1 MFDLIIRN
9 GTVIDGTGAERFRA
23 DIAVNGDRIVA
34 VASSIPDK
42 AKKEIDATGLYVTP
56 GFMDTH
62 SHADKIVLFHNTSYN
77 ILLQGITFQFMGQCG
92 DSPVPYSANLMGAYE
107 KTLSTEELSALKEK
121 VSSPTRFIEEAEK
134 QNFGVNISFFLGHQA
149 MRASIMG
156 YKADDPNQEEMQSM
170 KSLLEE
176 ALSAGYWGMSTG
188 LVYVPSVYAKTEEL
202 VELSRVLAKHKA
214 VYASHVRGE
223 GNCVVSSVAEAIK
236 IGHESGAQVQI
247 SHLKVM
253 GEHNRGTSKT
263 LLKMIDEANA
273 QGDKVT
279 ADQYPF
285 EASSAPLICQ
295 MPPKYLE
302 GGNEQALT
310 TIQDKA
316 KRKEIEWSIFNEVE
330 EFESAFYF
338 SGYDG
343 TIIAEAPYTPEHIGK
358 TLVELAEE
366 QGKTPFDAYCDLLIA
381 NHANA
386 QGVYINQN
394 IEDICRIMTHPK
406 VFCGCDWAE
415 LPVYHEA
422 EEIGGAHPRCIGTF
436 PKRLETIRNY
446 GLCSAEEAICS
457 ITGRVAETFGIE
469 DRGVVAE
476 GKFADLCIIDY
487 NSIHCNA
494 DYVHPFRRNDGILHV
509 IVNGKVAVENG
520 ALTGELGGRVVKHNE
535 Q

>member
-1 MFDLIIRN
+1 MFDVLIRN
-9 GTVIDGTGAERFRA
+9 GMILDGTGAQRFRG
-23 DIAVNGDRIVA
+23 DVAVNGDRIAA
-34 VASSIPDK
+34 VAPRIEGD
-42 AKKEIDATGLYVTP
+42 AKKVIDASGLYITP

-92 DSPVPYSANLMGAYE
+92 DSPVPYTDNLMGAF
-107 KTLSTEELSALKEK
+107 KSTLSGSDFAAMREK
-121 VSSPTRFIEEAEK
+121 VSSPGRFMQEAEK
-134 QNFGVNISFFLGHQA
+134 QDFGVNMGFFLGHQA
-149 MRASIMG
+149 MRAAIMG
-156 YKADDPNQEEMQSM
+156 YKAEDPDEMEMGKM
-170 KSLLEE
+170 KALLEE
-176 ALSAGYWGMSTG
+176 ALQAGYWGMTTG
-188 LVYVPSVYAKTEEL
+188 LVYVPSVYAKTGEL
-202 VELSRVLAKHKA
+202 IELSRLLAKYGGI
-214 VYASHVRGE
+214 YASHVRGE
-223 GNCVVSSVAEAIK
+223 GNCVVDSVAEAIR
-236 IGHESGAQVQI
+236 IGRESGAQVQI

-253 GEHNRGTSKT
+253 GEHNRGKSRQ
-263 LLKMIDEANA
+263 LLAMIDEANA
-273 QGDKVT
+273 RGERVS

-302 GGNEQALT
+302 GGNQQALV
-310 TIQDKA
+310 TIQDPE
-316 KRKEIEWSIFNEVE
+316 KRKEIEWSVFNEVD

-358 TLVELAEE
+358 TLVQLAEE

-394 IEDICRIMTHPK
+394 MEDICRIMTHPK

-415 LPVYHEA
+415 LPVYHDA
-422 EEIGGAHPRCIGTF
+422 EEVGGAHPRCIGTF
-436 PKRLETIRNY
+436 PKRLETIRDY

-469 DRGVVAE
+469 GRGVIAE
-476 GKFADLCIIDY
+476 GKYADICVIDY
-487 NSIHCNA
+487 NRVHCNA
-494 DYVHPFRRNDGILHV
+494 DYVHPFRRNDGICHV
-509 IVNGKVAVENG
+509 LVNGKVAVENG
-520 ALTGELGGRVVKHNE
+520 ELTGERGGRVIKHKLK
-535 Q
+535 